1 MKYTVLTTRHHDG
14 YALFD
19 SKHPN
24 SWTSVQQLG
33 RDLVKEYTDAVRK
46 SGLHVGLYYSPMS
59 WRYPGYYNVTG
70 GNCKPN
76 PWGYTAED
84 WHKENARLMKEEV
97 YEQLGVLLKNYG
109 PIEYMFWDGGW
120 LGQSSDSEL
129 EARFWDAGKY
139 KDPRGDWLVGEA
151 YREKEQSTGKALGVM
166 GMVRKHQ
173 PQMIVNERFGWFG
186 DVHGEEGSAASSG
199 DIRTE
204 RYFEKCMSVQKGGWG
219 HVPNAPVISFEQV
232 AVFLSDCVVR
242 NMNLLLNV
250 APDREG
256 VIPKNQQE
264 ILLQTGEWLK
274 KCGPAIYR
282 TRGGPWQPQH
292 GEYGFTYAGN
302 NIFCHVYKDYR
313 DKSKAT
319 FTTQSI
325 GSRNV
330 SKVVDLNTGKELP
343 WKKNGN
349 NTIAIEQV
357 DYGQTPFVTILQVVL
372 TEDVY
377 KN

>member
-1 MKYTVLTTRHHDG
+1 
-14 YALFD
+14 
-19 SKHPN
+19 
-24 SWTSVQQLG
+24 
-33 RDLVKEYTDAVRK
+33 
-46 SGLHVGLYYSPMS
+46 
-59 WRYPGYYNVTG
+59 
-70 GNCKPN
+70 
-76 PWGYTAED
+76 
-84 WHKENARLMKEEV
+84 
-97 YEQLGVLLKNYG
+97 
-109 PIEYMFWDGGW
+109 
-120 LGQSSDSEL
+120 
-129 EARFWDAGKY
+129 
-139 KDPRGDWLVGEA
+139 
-151 YREKEQSTGKALGVM
+151 
-166 GMVRKHQ
+166 
-173 PQMIVNERFGWFG
+173 
-186 DVHGEEGSAASSG
+186 VHGEEGSAASSG

-274 KCGPAIYR
+274 KCGPAIYQ

-302 NIFCHVYKDYR
+302 HIFCHVYKDYR

-349 NTIAIEQV
+349 NTIVIEQV
-357 DYGQTPFVTILQVVL
+357 DYGQTPYVTILQVVL